1 VPNVLTMMAFQFG
14 HPLAE
19 VVLAESDDL
28 ALHNPSQSERAH
40 RSTAI
45 AVPPPR
51 ADGASARGSRKCRTT
66 SDRTVS
72 SSSCSDSRT
81 WRTPLLRSNL
91 ARSPTTQCHTACR
104 SAKLWPSRC
113 ERVGVRRGCNRY
125 IGGRRGRRVVF
136 ACVRTRR

>member
-1 VPNVLTMMAFQFG
+1 MMAFQFG
-14 HPLAE
+14 HPVAE

-66 SDRTVS
+66 YE
-72 SSSCSDSRT
+72 
-81 WRTPLLRSNL
+81 L
-91 ARSPTTQCHTACR
+91 AAATAR
-104 SAKLWPSRC
+104 HIPR
-113 ERVGVRRGCNRY
+113 
-125 IGGRRGRRVVF
+125 
-136 ACVRTRR
+136 